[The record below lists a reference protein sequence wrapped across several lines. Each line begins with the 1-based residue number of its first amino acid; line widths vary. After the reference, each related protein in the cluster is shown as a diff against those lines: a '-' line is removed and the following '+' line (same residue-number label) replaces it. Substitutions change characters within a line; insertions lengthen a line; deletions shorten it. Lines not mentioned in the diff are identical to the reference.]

1 MLVAKLL
8 GELLWIG
15 ARKDVDH
22 AFLAIWQLDGHLED
36 DTAAWFGGGGWS
48 VHIFGGESKGAVFV
62 GRANPTRS
70 EVVGR
75 RHGHLTVVRL
85 GNTHD
90 IRIVR

>member
-22 AFLAIWQLDGHLED
+22 AFLAIWQLNGHLED
-36 DTAAWFGGGGWS
+36 DAAAWFGGGGWS

-62 GRANPTRS
+62 GAQIRRDQKLWG
-70 EVVGR
+70 VVMG
-75 RHGHLTVVRL
+75 T
-85 GNTHD
+85 
-90 IRIVR
+90 